1 MIRTMRRQGD
11 IPYRLIPKNPLEFN
25 DDPCFPMDCKDVIPL
40 CNIIESYDDMMGY
53 ASERF
58 RTTVYFGCE
67 TRNKVITCRKFNS
80 SDGTFTPSFEATVVN
95 RYMNRALLGVD
106 IPYYRVR
113 PIDSPQ
119 TVVIIYPFLM
129 EIVSN
134 GPSAESY
141 KAHGLTPRGPED
153 VQRLIGEM
161 KQCLVKE
168 LVEDPSDPEGDHFL
182 WEWTPAIIESDWAGP
197 FLVRFEKGYRAHLKH
212 GDELVH
218 AIWAVPNTA
227 QARGILRTHGEPMAE
242 PVVE

>member
-1 MIRTMRRQGD
+1 MDVSMIRKMRRQGD

-25 DDPCFPMDCKDVIPL
+25 DDPCFPMDRKQVIPL
-40 CNIIESYDDMMGY
+40 CNVIESYYDMMGY
-53 ASERF
+53 ASGRF

-67 TRNKVITCRKFNS
+67 TVSGIWPRSMRSHRHAEIPHQRNKVITCRKFNS
-80 SDGTFTPSFEATVVN
+80 SDGTFSPSFEATVVN

-106 IPYYRVR
+106 IPYYR
-113 PIDSPQ
+113 
-119 TVVIIYPFLM
+119 
-129 EIVSN
+129 
-134 GPSAESY
+134 
-141 KAHGLTPRGPED
+141 AHSSTPRGPED

-161 KQCLVKE
+161 CLVKE

-218 AIWAVPNTA
+218 AIWAAPNTA
-227 QARGILRTHGEPMAE
+227 QARDILRAHDEPMAE